1 MLFPLRQSED
11 SSQGH
16 SISNSSGKVLQK
28 VGERSV
34 VVQDSGEEGVGTGKH
49 TFWQKVAAGHRSMGL
64 HQ

>member
-34 VVQDSGEEGVGTGKH
+34 VVQDSGEEGVGTGKR
-49 TFWQKVAAGHRSMGL
+49 TFWQKVAAGHRSTGL